1 MPGSS
6 CLIHPQHSCP
16 ISFRSGSSTLQVR
29 TTSQGRWRARWFP
42 FAAVAGSF
50 PPWSL
55 GPTAPQPCGRCLD
68 DKFLQRIGALMRR
81 LRTGTLQDWAAA
93 PTLASVPFTLALR
106 TSAGPSLR
114 RSGPSLLSPSL
125 LPLWLALL
133 IAAIIAA
140 ILRARWKAVH
150 SCRACKGF
158 GIQRCKLCDGRG
170 VVGWEGKMSHEE
182 PCPLCLGRRFTSC
195 PCCGGLGG
203 ARPLFAHTLRR
214 GSHPWASLVS
224 LTRRLRG
231 IQPNREPQ
239 ARRVSV
245 TKVDPATVQ
254 AECKAAADKAMG
266 ESIKKLA
273 SDIITD

>member
-125 LPLWLALL
+125 LPV
-133 IAAIIAA
+133 
-140 ILRARWKAVH
+140 RSV
-150 SCRACKGF
+150 
-158 GIQRCKLCDGRG
+158 
-170 VVGWEGKMSHEE
+170 VVGKGRIGRWVGRSCWGLVWHGWPSTYREASMPRGLSPTLDNGHKS
-182 PCPLCLGRRFTSC
+182 LSLGACVARSPSQRLSFSRKGVCRPTPPSASRDVVVAGPAHRR
-195 PCCGGLGG
+195 
-203 ARPLFAHTLRR
+203 HHR
-214 GSHPWASLVS
+214 G
-224 LTRRLRG
+224 
-231 IQPNREPQ
+231 
-239 ARRVSV
+239 
-245 TKVDPATVQ
+245 DPASALEGSPQLPGLQGVWHPEARVRSEAGCQ
-254 AECKAAADKAMG
+254 GVRE
-266 ESIKKLA
+266 
-273 SDIITD
+273 